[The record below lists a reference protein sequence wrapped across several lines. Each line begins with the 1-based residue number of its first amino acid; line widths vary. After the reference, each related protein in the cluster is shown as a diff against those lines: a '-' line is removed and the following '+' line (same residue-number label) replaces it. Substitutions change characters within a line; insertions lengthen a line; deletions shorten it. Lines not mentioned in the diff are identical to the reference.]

1 MQDTLFSRSI
11 NKTQMI
17 IGFLGLL
24 MGSVVYLIDRPPD
37 QTYFISKSPLSI
49 TLYDSIPNLFGII
62 GYSLPAFLHVFS
74 FILITAGLIFWNK
87 RAYLIICVFW
97 FSVDSAFELGQK
109 FNDVT
114 SHIIPHWFAGIPF
127 LENTKSYFLHGTF
140 DVVDLAAVAF
150 GTMVAY
156 FVVSITGKG
165 EHYHEKTKKWIY

>member
-1 MQDTLFSRSI
+1 MHDTRSFVSI
-11 NKTQMI
+11 NKTQI
-17 IGFLGLL
+17 ILGFIALL
-24 MGSVVYLIDRPPD
+24 IGSTVYMIDRPSD
-37 QTYFISKSPLSI
+37 QTYFIAQSPLTIS
-49 TLYDSIPNLFGII
+49 LYNNIPNLFGII